1 MLTTTLWDR
10 CFFLLQDTFGFSY
23 LKEKEKVAVCVFKI
37 TPGGTR
43 THNLQIRS
51 LSPYPLG
58 HGGVKGASLEDFFSS
73 AGFEPATAG
82 ISFELYAILYNPAL
96 YQLS

>member
-1 MLTTTLWDR
+1 MGLEPTIYRLEVCRLIHLAT
-10 CFFLLQDTFGFSY
+10 G
-23 LKEKEKVAVCVFKI
+23 AVI
-37 TPGGTR
+37 
-43 THNLQIRS
+43 
-51 LSPYPLG
+51 
-58 HGGVKGASLEDFFSS
+58 SS